1 MVVAEMV
8 ATEMIPAEVGIETTP
23 KPKLYTP
30 EEYLALEVDSEVR
43 HEYRNGEIL
52 AMAGGLPTHNE
63 IAGDLCVVFK
73 VALKQ
78 QPYSIFVCDQRL
90 LIPAGNLY
98 TYPDVMVV
106 PRPIELQDGRKDT
119 IVNPVLIAEV
129 LSDSTKDYDRGE
141 KFIAYRSIP
150 TFQEYLLISQD
161 APHVEHYVKQTA
173 NQWLFTEYDGLESVV
188 MLSSIGVEM
197 SLADLYENVEF
208 PTIKT

>member
-8 ATEMIPAEVGIETTP
+8 VAEAVLEDKP

-30 EEYLALEVDSEVR
+30 DEYLALEVESEVR

-63 IAGDLCVVFK
+63 IAGDLLFLFK
-73 VALKQ
+73 AALKQ
-78 QPYSIFVCDQRL
+78 KPYSVFVCDQRL
-90 LIPAGNLY
+90 LIPGGNLY

-106 PRPIELQDGRKDT
+106 PRPIELQAGRKDT
-119 IVNPVLIAEV
+119 VMNPILIAEV

-161 APHVEHYVKQTA
+161 APHVEHYVKQNA
-173 NQWLFTEYDGLESVV
+173 NQWLFTEYDGLDAQV
-188 MLSSIGVEM
+188 MLTSIGVEIT
-197 SLADLYENVEF
+197 LADLYENVDFQPIE
-208 PTIKT
+208 I